1 MHSRP
6 RLISTGQPIIIITI
20 YLASLLFY
28 YCISVFYT
36 HFLFYNI
43 SIVHLLSFVRTLS
56 VSFILNVMALYTDAC
71 DITPIGHCNGKAFN
85 FREHLCCGDQLYPR
99 VTGTECCCSYKMLDT
114 AKEKCCHGFVIPI
127 EEKCLP
133 DPIKR
138 GR

>member
-1 MHSRP
+1 MHVTV
-6 RLISTGQPIIIITI
+6 I
-20 YLASLLFY
+20 LALTTLVAS
-28 YCISVFYT
+28 YT
-36 HFLFYNI
+36 FVDGFFLWD
-43 SIVHLLSFVRTLS
+43 
-56 VSFILNVMALYTDAC
+56 DAC